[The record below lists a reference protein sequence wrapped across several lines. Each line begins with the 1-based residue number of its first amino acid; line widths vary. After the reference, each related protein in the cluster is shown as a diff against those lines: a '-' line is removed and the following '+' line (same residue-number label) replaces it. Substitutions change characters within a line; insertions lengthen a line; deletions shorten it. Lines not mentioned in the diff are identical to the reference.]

1 MTRRKEERP
10 MNNYAASTAIE
21 IGQAHDLI
29 LGPKPTDF
37 IVDDAGDLNKRDE
50 MVDIDEADE

>member
-1 MTRRKEERP
+1 
-10 MNNYAASTAIE
+10 MNNYEASMAIE
-21 IGQAHDLI
+21 IGRAHDLI

-50 MVDIDEADE
+50 MVDIDETDE